1 MKKKDKIILNLS
13 ALDYGGAGKF
23 ALDFHQLLLQG
34 GYQSHM
40 IVKESKTD
48 EIGITQYNTTR
59 FDNPVGKLSRKIRKI
74 SWTAK
79 LLRYDYH
86 FYNKYERYSVVSA
99 KKIIE
104 LLPAAPDVIFLHW
117 VTDFINAKLIADLK
131 QLTNAKIYW
140 LLIDNAPLTGG
151 CHYPWQCKGF
161 EQDCSS
167 CPAINSLSHQLIAKK
182 NMAFKQ
188 KHIPS
193 DVGLITFSNTDYE
206 RSKRSTLFGNKQV
219 IKWLAYVD
227 DRRFK
232 PGNRQAARSHF
243 GLTDDKK
250 IILFGAHSLSD
261 KRKGMALLIE
271 AITQLKNANVHLLI
285 AGTAL
290 MMNESLPATYTGYL
304 SEQELIIAY
313 QAADMFVCPSLED
326 SGPIMINQSL
336 MCGTPVVAFDTGV
349 AQDIVIS
356 YQTGYKVLE
365 STALSL
371 ANGIDNLLELDNEA
385 MYAMSER
392 CRVLAV
398 NSYSRNIAVNRLN
411 NLIDNA

>member
-1 MKKKDKIILNLS
+1 LKKKGKIILNLS

-23 ALDFHQLLLQG
+23 ALDFHHLLLQG

-40 IVKESKTD
+40 VVKESKTN
-48 EIGITQYNTTR
+48 ETGITQYNTTR
-59 FDNPVGKLSRKIRKI
+59 FDNPIGKLSRKIRKI
-74 SWTAK
+74 SWAAK

-86 FYNKYERYSVVSA
+86 FYNKYERYSIASA
-99 KKIIE
+99 KKIIK
-104 LLPAAPDVIFLHW
+104 LLPATPDVILLYW

-161 EQDCSS
+161 EKDCSS
-167 CPAINSLSHQLIAKK
+167 CPAINSLSHQWIARK
-182 NMAFKQ
+182 NMAFKL

-227 DRRFK
+227 DSRFK
-232 PGNRQAARSHF
+232 PGNKQSARSHF
-243 GLTDDKK
+243 GVPDGKK
-250 IILFGAHSLSD
+250 IILFGAHSISD
-261 KRKGMALLIE
+261 KRKGMALLTE
-271 AITQLKNANVHLLI
+271 AITQLKDTNVHLLI
-285 AGTAL
+285 AGTSSIMA
-290 MMNESLPATYTGYL
+290 ESSPVTYTGYL
-304 SEQELIIAY
+304 SEYELIIAY

-356 YQTGYKVLE
+356 YETGYRVLE
-365 STALSL
+365 STALGL
-371 ANGIDNLLELDNEA
+371 ANGIDNLLALDSEA

-392 CRVLAV
+392 CRMLAV
-398 NSYSRNIAVNRLN
+398 NSYSRHVAVNRLN